1 MILNLQVDI
10 SDEVLKLFWGYSL
23 YKYNEKKSL
32 EAKALFEELFNT
44 LQSELE
50 KEYQSTE
57 QRLQGLDKRLKVL
70 EMYSADARE
79 VDRAISNLN
88 NRVARIDSD
97 LKEYERQQKDIANL
111 AAQLENSIGQIYDAI
126 IKDVESRQ
134 NSFATKLETEVN
146 NQVKKLLTR
155 ILADNLDE
163 TIRTAVDTV
172 VKDYDFQKPDYSAA
186 IKSEVANAFKN
197 IFGQNFNAF
206 IQAKIAEAVRLE
218 LQKSKAESRPLTIST
233 QSYFAKIDQQ
243 YESINAQEKS
253 IKELQELVKSLTAR
267 LSAVEGK
274 SFAPQVSSRPLTV
287 SDYSYIAKIDKQR
300 ETIDAQEKS
309 IKELQ
314 ELVRNLTARL
324 SAVEGKFFAPQVSSR
339 PLTVS
344 DYLPQAETVLNVRD
358 KNSLQKYKD
367 RLLDIGELKNFAKN
381 NPDTFRTLAARLD
394 RIKKA
399 VDKIDPQEFDEY
411 TTEFVVDKTVGIA
424 KEFMDLLSA
433 CNRTIKNPNKD
444 STAARKLYNLIEE
457 YLARLGIRPM
467 EFKAG
472 GDYEEWADLGMSELP
487 MRENTGDRRK
497 HNTLKEINV
506 QPHFIYYLDEHD
518 KKARRVFGGQCV
530 VYVYKN

>member
-1 MILNLQVDI
+1 MLEWIINFI
-10 SDEVLKLFWGYSL
+10 
-23 YKYNEKKSL
+23 KSL
-32 EAKALFEELFNT
+32 FGKSGRKPPKSAQPIEA
-44 LQSELE
+44 S
-50 KEYQSTE
+50 
-57 QRLQGLDKRLKVL
+57 
-70 EMYSADARE
+70 RE
-79 VDRAISNLN
+79 VIKGL
-88 NRVARIDSD
+88 
-97 LKEYERQQKDIANL
+97 EER
-111 AAQLENSIGQIYDAI
+111 
-126 IKDVESRQ
+126 
-134 NSFATKLETEVN
+134 
-146 NQVKKLLTR
+146 KK
-155 ILADNLDE
+155 AP
-163 TIRTAVDTV
+163 A
-172 VKDYDFQKPDYSAA
+172 
-186 IKSEVANAFKN
+186 
-197 IFGQNFNAF
+197 
-206 IQAKIAEAVRLE
+206 
-218 LQKSKAESRPLTIST
+218 
-233 QSYFAKIDQQ
+233 
-243 YESINAQEKS
+243 
-253 IKELQELVKSLTAR
+253 
-267 LSAVEGK
+267 
-274 SFAPQVSSRPLTV
+274 APQVMSSPLT
-287 SDYSYIAKIDKQR
+287 
-300 ETIDAQEKS
+300 
-309 IKELQ
+309 
-314 ELVRNLTARL
+314 
-324 SAVEGKFFAPQVSSR
+324 
-339 PLTVS
+339 
-344 DYLPQAETVLNVRD
+344 PQAETVLNVRD

-394 RIKKA
+394 RIKKV